1 MYPTRRFV
9 DADNSCLFSSIGYL
23 LDKNEF
29 DTNTKYRYR
38 QLLVQFLENYP
49 NIEDILDCPK
59 DEYINKIINPNCW
72 GGAIELKLFSEMFQ
86 VEIASIDTQSN
97 RIDIFGQENNY
108 TNRIFIIYN
117 GIHYDPLVMATTKNQ
132 KDDITIFDVD
142 DDNITISFQEFCKTF
157 KKNGDFVDLS
167 TINTLKCLE
176 CEMVFENQDDATEH
190 GINYNHWS
198 FSSLS

>member
-23 LDKNEF
+23 LEKNEY
-29 DTNTKYRYR
+29 DINTKYRYR

-59 DEYINKIINPNCW
+59 NDYIDKIINPNSW

-86 VEIASIDTQSN
+86 VEIASIDTLSN
-97 RIDIFGQENNY
+97 RIDIFGQDCNY

-117 GIHYDPLVMATTKNQ
+117 GIHYDPLVMATTENHQ
-132 KDDITIFDVD
+132 DDITIFDVD
-142 DDNITISFQEFCKTF
+142 DDNITISFQNYCKTF
-157 KKNGDFVDLS
+157 KENGDYIDTSIFKL
-167 TINTLKCLE
+167 LKCNDCDL
-176 CEMVFENQDDATEH
+176 VFENQDDATTH
-190 GINYNHWS
+190 AINYDHWS
-198 FSSLS
+198 FL